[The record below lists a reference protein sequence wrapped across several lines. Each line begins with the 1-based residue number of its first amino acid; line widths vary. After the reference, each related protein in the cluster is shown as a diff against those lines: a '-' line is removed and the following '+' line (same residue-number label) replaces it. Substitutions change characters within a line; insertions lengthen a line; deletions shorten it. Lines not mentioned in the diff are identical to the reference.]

1 MASSVTYPYIYL
13 ASQSPRRQELLQ
25 QLGVRF
31 ELLLPRP
38 DEDAEALEATLPG
51 ENAATDIAGMR
62 RHGVDECRAAGEVLR
77 IGLRSRNPDG
87 CHAGEHDDAV
97 GLTALD
103 HLRRRPVRGDEVGRD
118 RELVHA
124 QSSSSAGSS
133 MIEATSARK
142 RDATSPSTTR

>member
-51 ENAATDIAGMR
+51 ENAADSPAF
-62 RHGVDECRAAGEVLR
+62 
-77 IGLRSRNPDG
+77 
-87 CHAGEHDDAV
+87 
-97 GLTALD
+97 
-103 HLRRRPVRGDEVGRD
+103 GRD
-118 RELVHA
+118 RARAEDLCTLAAPGAHPAVSLFLA
-124 QSSSSAGSS
+124 ASRQDGGTADDARALAAAAGPGVT
-133 MIEATSARK
+133 ATMHLADSGGHSWRVWAGLAARGL
-142 RDATSPSTTR
+142 DWLGPQQAD